1 MLLGKRLYLALMF
14 VLVSVLGGVLAAG
27 MLAPAFG
34 IAADTAR
41 TAVGGVSDLPAEL
54 EAPPQW
60 QRSKLLNGDNSVLT
74 YFYEQN
80 RVYVTL
86 DKIAPIM
93 REAQVAIEDHRFYE
107 HGAMDL
113 QGTMRAMVST
123 SQGNTQGGSSIT
135 QQYVRMVLVE
145 KADASGDD
153 AARTAATEN
162 TLARKIRELRYAI
175 AVEKEFSKDQILEFY
190 LNMAYYGDG
199 AYGVEAAA
207 RHYFNTSA
215 AKLTLPQAAML
226 AGLVRNPNASNPV
239 KNEAVG
245 VGRRNDV
252 LARMAELGKITPA
265 EAAEAKATPFD
276 QKKVKPFRNG
286 CANSEFPFLCDYA
299 LRTLQK
305 TPSLGA
311 TPDERLDRVMRG
323 GLTIKTQIDP
333 KAQRQAE
340 KRMSKTIAAK
350 DPVISTIVMLEPKTG
365 LIRAMAQNRQVM
377 GDNKDSKGRDK
388 WKGETFYNYA
398 VGKDM
403 GGADGVQGGSTF
415 KMFVAAAALEQG
427 YGAGTS
433 FNVKAEKN
441 WEGETFQNCSGPFK
455 VYGKWDVTGTRSE
468 VGNYDMWRGTAQ
480 SVNNYFAALEQV
492 VGMCPVVNMA
502 VRLGLQSA
510 IGENIVKLYQWRPS
524 FTLGAVQVTPLSL
537 VNAYATIANRG
548 VRCDPVILKSITT
561 SDGAPLA
568 VPDANCRRVLNA
580 GIADALNKIF
590 QGPIYNGTLTS
601 AQIPGYRLAGK
612 TGTVPDNK
620 SAWAIAYTPDLAAGA
635 MVSYD
640 NNGRFAKYWKA
651 RGKRFLR
658 YVRLPDSHTVLS
670 GYGSDVGQKL
680 LRPSMQAALS
690 DIDEHSSFTA
700 PDSESINGE
709 QVSVP
714 SCSGMGVKSCEAV
727 LKDAG
732 FLTQRSYKFDES
744 PANTLISTYPR
755 GETGKGSQITLTIS
769 KGPKPE
775 EPTTPPPTEPTD
787 PTQPP
792 KHRR

>member
-34 IAADTAR
+34 MAAETTR

-86 DKIAPIM
+86 DKIAPLM
-93 REAQVAIEDHRFYE
+93 REAQVSIEDHRFYE

-113 QGTMRAMVST
+113 TGTLRALVST

-145 KADASGDD
+145 KADASGDE
-153 AARTAATEN
+153 AAREAATEN
-162 TLARKIRELRYAI
+162 TVARKIRELRYAI

-207 RHYFNTSA
+207 RHYFKTSA

-239 KNEAVG
+239 KNEVVG

-252 LARMAELGKITPA
+252 LDRMAELGKITKA

-276 QKKVKPFRNG
+276 QKKVTPFRNG

-311 TPDERLDRVMRG
+311 TPEERLDRVMRG

-333 KAQRQAE
+333 KAQRQAD
-340 KRMSKTIAAK
+340 KRMRKVIAAK

-377 GDNKDSKGRDK
+377 GDNNKGKK

-398 VGKDM
+398 VDNDM

-415 KMFVAAAALEQG
+415 KMFVAAAALENG
-427 YGAGTS
+427 FGAGTT
-433 FNVKAEKN
+433 FKVKAEKN

-455 VYGKWDVTGTRSE
+455 VYGKWEVTGTRSE

-480 SVNNYFAALEQV
+480 SVNNYFAALEQA
-492 VGMCPVVNMA
+492 VGMCPVVEMA
-502 VRLGLQSA
+502 TRLGLKSA
-510 IGENIVKLYQWRPS
+510 IGENIEKIYQWLPS

-548 VRCDPVILKSITT
+548 VRCDPVILKSITS
-561 SDGAPLA
+561 SDGSTHA
-568 VPDANCRRVLNA
+568 VPSANCKRVLDA
-580 GIADALNKIF
+580 GYADALNKIF
-590 QGPIYNGTLTS
+590 QGPIYNGTLRS

-620 SAWAIAYTPDLAAGA
+620 SAWAVAYTPDLAAGA
-635 MVSYD
+635 MISYD
-640 NNGRFAKYWKA
+640 NGPKFKKFWKS
-651 RGKRFLR
+651 RGGNYLR
-658 YVRLPDSHTVLS
+658 YLRLKYSGTLLS
-670 GYGSDVGQKL
+670 GYGSDAGAKL
-680 LRPSMQAALS
+680 LQPSMRQALN
-690 DIDEHSSFTA
+690 DLDEHTSFVN

-709 QVSVP
+709 QKTIP
-714 SCSGMGVKSCEAV
+714 SCAGMGTKSCETV
-727 LKDAG
+727 LRQAG
-732 FLTQRSYKFDES
+732 FLPSIERKFDEA
-744 PANTLISTYPR
+744 PEGTLLYTSPR
-755 GETGKGSQITLTIS
+755 GKTGKGSMITLTVS

-775 EPTTPPPTEPTD
+775 EPPEEPGTEPGNPPTK
-787 PTQPP
+787 PP
-792 KHRR
+792 KKDR

>member
-34 IAADTAR
+34 TVADTAR

-60 QRSKLLNGDNSVLT
+60 QRSKLLNGDGSVLT

-80 RVYVTL
+80 RQYVTI

-113 QGTMRAMVST
+113 TGTLRALVST

-145 KADASGDD
+145 KADAAGDD
-153 AARTAATEN
+153 AAKEAATEN
-162 TLARKIRELRYAI
+162 TVARKIRELRYAI
-175 AVEKEFSKDQILEFY
+175 AVEKEFSKDQILEFF

-239 KNEAVG
+239 KHEVVG

-252 LARMAELGKITPA
+252 LDRMAELGKITRA
-265 EAAEAKATPFD
+265 EAAEAKATTFD
-276 QKKVKPFRNG
+276 KKKVTPFRNG

-340 KRMSKTIAAK
+340 KRMRKVISAK

-377 GDNKDSKGRDK
+377 GDNNKGK
-388 WKGETFYNYA
+388 TWKGETFYNYA
-398 VGKDM
+398 VDKSM

-415 KMFVAAAALEQG
+415 KMFVAAAALENG
-427 YGAGTS
+427 FGAGWS
-433 FNVKAEKN
+433 ANVKVEKN
-441 WEGETFQNCSGPFK
+441 WKGETFKSCSGPFVQGSDWK
-455 VYGKWDVTGTRSE
+455 VTGTRSE

-480 SVNNYFAALEQV
+480 SVNNYFAALEQA
-492 VGMCPVVNMA
+492 VGMCPVVEMA
-502 VRLGLQSA
+502 TRLGLKSA
-510 IGENIVKLYQWRPS
+510 IGENLVKKYQWLPS

-548 VRCDPVILKSITT
+548 VRCDPVILKSITS
-561 SDGAPLA
+561 SDGTTLA
-568 VPDANCRRVLNA
+568 VPSANCKRVLDA
-580 GIADALNKIF
+580 GYADALNKIF
-590 QGPIYNGTLTS
+590 QGPIYNGTLRS

-620 SAWAIAYTPDLAAGA
+620 SAWAVAYTPDLAAGA
-635 MVSYD
+635 MISYD
-640 NNGRFAKYWKA
+640 NNKQFRKFWNSRGSRYLKYVKL
-651 RGKRFLR
+651 K
-658 YVRLPDSHTVLS
+658 YS
-670 GYGSDVGQKL
+670 GTWLTGFGADAGQKL
-680 LRPSMQAALS
+680 LQPAMKQALN
-690 DIDEHSSFTA
+690 DIDEHNSFNS
-700 PDSESINGE
+700 PDSESLNGE
-709 QVSVP
+709 QVAVP
-714 SCSGMGVKSCEAV
+714 SCSGMGVKSCEAA
-727 LKDAG
+727 LKEAG
-732 FLTQRSYKFDES
+732 FLTTRNSIYDDS
-744 PANTLISTYPR
+744 PANTLLYTRPR
-755 GETGKGSQITLTIS
+755 GQAGKGSLITLTIS

-775 EPTTPPPTEPTD
+775 EPTAPPTAPTEPT
-787 PTQPP
+787 TPP

>member
-1 MLLGKRLYLALMF
+1 LRAL
-14 VLVSVLGGVLAAG
+14 
-27 MLAPAFG
+27 
-34 IAADTAR
+34 
-41 TAVGGVSDLPAEL
+41 
-54 EAPPQW
+54 
-60 QRSKLLNGDNSVLT
+60 
-74 YFYEQN
+74 
-80 RVYVTL
+80 
-86 DKIAPIM
+86 
-93 REAQVAIEDHRFYE
+93 
-107 HGAMDL
+107 
-113 QGTMRAMVST
+113 VST
-123 SQGNTQGGSSIT
+123 SQGNTQGGSSLT
-135 QQYVRMVLVE
+135 QQYVRMVLIE
-145 KADASGDD
+145 KADASGD
-153 AARTAATEN
+153 ATAMEAATEN
-162 TLARKIRELRYAI
+162 TVARKIRELRYAI

-239 KNEAVG
+239 KHELVG

-252 LARMAELGKITPA
+252 LDRMAELGKITKDQ
-265 EAAEAKATPFD
+265 AAEAKATPFD
-276 QKKVKPFRNG
+276 QKKVQPFRNG

-299 LRTLQK
+299 LRTLQN
-305 TPSLGA
+305 TPSLGN
-311 TPDERLDRVMRG
+311 TPEERLDRVKRG

-340 KRMSKTIAAK
+340 KRMSKVIAAK
-350 DPVISTIVMLEPKTG
+350 DPVVSTIVMLEPKTG

-377 GDNKDSKGRDK
+377 GDNDKNKK

-415 KMFVAAAALEQG
+415 KMFVAAAALQAG
-427 YGAGTS
+427 FGAGTS
-433 FNVKAEKN
+433 FKVQAEKN

-480 SVNNYFAALEQV
+480 SVNNYFAALEQA

-502 VRLGLQSA
+502 VRLGLKSA
-510 IGENIVKLYQWRPS
+510 IGENIVKTYQWRPS

-548 VRCDPVILKSITT
+548 VRCDPVILKSITS

-568 VPDANCRRVLNA
+568 VPDANCTRVLDA

-590 QGPIYNGTLTS
+590 QGPIYNGTLRS

-635 MVSYD
+635 MISYD
-640 NNGRFAKYWKA
+640 NGPKFQKFWDSRHGRY
-651 RGKRFLR
+651 LQ
-658 YVRLPDSHTVLS
+658 YVRLKYSHTLLT
-670 GYGSDVGQKL
+670 GFGSDAGQQL
-680 LRPSMQAALS
+680 LRPSMQQALS
-690 DIDEHSSFTA
+690 DLDEHTPFTA
-700 PDSESINGE
+700 PDSDSLNGE
-709 QVSVP
+709 QVSIP
-714 SCSGMGVKSCEAV
+714 SCSGMGAKSCEAV

-732 FLTQRSYKFDES
+732 FLADKAYKYDDS
-744 PANTLISTYPR
+744 PAGTLMYTSPR
-755 GETGKGSQITLTIS
+755 GGQTGKGSMITLTIS

-775 EPTTPPPTEPTD
+775 EPSGPPSPPTTD
-787 PTQPP
+787 PSNPP

>member
-34 IAADTAR
+34 IGADTAR
-41 TAVGGVSDLPAEL
+41 TAVGTVSDLPAEL

-60 QRSKLLNGDNSVLT
+60 QRSKLLNADNSVLA

-93 REAQVAIEDHRFYE
+93 RQAQVAIEDHRFYE
-107 HGAMDL
+107 HGALDL
-113 QGTMRAMVST
+113 TGTLRAMVST
-123 SQGNTQGGSSIT
+123 SQGNTQGGSSLT
-135 QQYVRMVLVE
+135 QQYVRMVLIE
-145 KADASGDD
+145 KADATNDE
-153 AARTAATEN
+153 AAKEAATEN
-162 TLARKIRELRYAI
+162 TLARKVRELRYAI

-226 AGLVRNPNASNPV
+226 AGLVRNPVASNPV
-239 KNEAVG
+239 THTVVG

-252 LARMAELGKITPA
+252 LSRMAELNIITP
-265 EAAEAKATPFD
+265 EQAAEAKATPFD
-276 QKKVKPFRNG
+276 PKTVKDLPVG

-299 LRTLQK
+299 LRTLQN

-311 TPDERLDRVMRG
+311 TPAERLDRVKRG

-333 KAQRQAE
+333 KAQRNAE
-340 KRMSKTIAAK
+340 KKLSKVINAK
-350 DPVISTIVMLEPKTG
+350 DPVISTIVMIEPKTG

-377 GDNKDSKGRDK
+377 GDNLDSKKKRK

-398 VGKDM
+398 VDKSM

-415 KMFVAAAALEQG
+415 KMFVAAAALEEG
-427 YGAGTS
+427 FGAGWTA
-433 FNVKAEKN
+433 NVKSSKN

-455 VYGKWDVTGTRSE
+455 VVGKWEVTGTRSE
-468 VGNYDMWRGTAQ
+468 VGNYDMYRGTAQ
-480 SVNNYFAALEQV
+480 SVNNYFAALEQA

-502 VRLGLQSA
+502 TRLGLKSA

-537 VNAYATIANRG
+537 VNAYATVANRG
-548 VRCDPVILKSITT
+548 IHCDPVILKSITT
-561 SDGAPLA
+561 SDGAPLG
-568 VPDANCRRVLNA
+568 VPSANCTRVLA
-580 GIADALNKIF
+580 QGVADALNKIF
-590 QGPIYNGTLTS
+590 QGPIYNGTLRS

-640 NNGRFAKYWKA
+640 NN
-651 RGKRFLR
+651 KRFKKFWASRGSRYLH
-658 YVRLPDSHTVLS
+658 YVRLKYSGTTLS
-670 GYGSDVGQKL
+670 GYGSDVGSKL
-680 LRPSMQAALS
+680 LRPAMQQALNDLDEHTQFADPDAAALQ
-690 DIDEHSSFTA
+690 
-700 PDSESINGE
+700 GE
-709 QVSVP
+709 QVPIP
-714 SCSGMGVKSCEAV
+714 SCSGMGVKSCEAT
-727 LKDAG
+727 LKNAG
-732 FLTQRSYKFDES
+732 FLTARSYQYDDTAPS
-744 PANTLISTYPR
+744 GALLTTNPR
-755 GETGKGSQITLTIS
+755 GETGKGSLITLTIS
-769 KGPKPE
+769 KGPKPAPP
-775 EPTTPPPTEPTD
+775 PTTPPSTPPST
-787 PTQPP
+787 PP
-792 KHRR
+792 KHK

>member
-60 QRSKLLNGDNSVLT
+60 QRSKLLNVDNSVLA

-93 REAQVAIEDHRFYE
+93 QQAQVAIEDHRFYE
-107 HGAMDL
+107 HGALDL
-113 QGTMRAMVST
+113 QGTLRALVST
-123 SQGNTQGGSSIT
+123 SQGNTQGGSSLT

-145 KADASGDD
+145 KADASGDQ
-153 AARTAATEN
+153 AAMDAATEN
-162 TLARKIRELRYAI
+162 TVARKVRELRYAI

-207 RHYFNTSA
+207 KHYFNTTA

-239 KNEAVG
+239 SHEVVG

-252 LARMAELGKITPA
+252 LDRMLQLGKITAA

-276 QKKVKPFRNG
+276 QKKVKDFPAG

-299 LRTLQK
+299 LRTLQN

-311 TPDERLDRVMRG
+311 TPAERLDRVKRG

-340 KRMSKTIAAK
+340 KKISKVISAK
-350 DPVISTIVMLEPKTG
+350 DPVVSTIVMLEPKTG

-377 GDNKDSKGRDK
+377 GDNNKGKK

-415 KMFVAAAALEQG
+415 KMFVAAAALELG

-441 WEGETFQNCSGPFK
+441 WKGETFQNCSGPFVQGGDWK
-455 VYGKWDVTGTRSE
+455 VTGTRSE

-502 VRLGLQSA
+502 VRLGLKSA
-510 IGENIVKLYQWRPS
+510 IGENIVKKYQWYPS
-524 FTLGAVQVTPLSL
+524 FTLGAVEVTPLSL
-537 VNAYATIANRG
+537 VNAYATVANRG

-568 VPDANCRRVLNA
+568 VPSANCTRVLNA

-590 QGPIYNGTLTS
+590 QGPIYNGTLS
-601 AQIPGYRLAGK
+601 SVQIPGYRLAGK
-612 TGTVPDNK
+612 TGTVPDNRA
-620 SAWAIAYTPDLAAGA
+620 AWAIAYTPDLVGGA
-635 MVSYD
+635 MISVD
-640 NNGRFAKYWKA
+640 NGPRWTKYWKQH
-651 RGKRFLR
+651 R
-658 YVRLPDSHTVLS
+658 RLLGGISLKYSHTWLT
-670 GYGSDVGQKL
+670 GYGSDSGRKL
-680 LRPSMQAALS
+680 LRPALQQALN
-690 DIDEHSSFTA
+690 DLNEHTSFND
-700 PDSESINGE
+700 PDSQSLNGE
-709 QVSVP
+709 QVAVP

-732 FLTQRSYKFDES
+732 FLTARAYKYDDS
-744 PANTLISTYPR
+744 PSGALLYTSPR

-769 KGPKPE
+769 KGPKPAE
-775 EPTTPPPTEPTD
+775 PSTAPTDQPTTD
-787 PTQPP
+787 PSNPP